1 MDKKN
6 IKSFD
11 IQKNNRDTKFV
22 NMRRNNRNSK
32 NKSK

>member
-6 IKSFD
+6 IKSVD